1 MLSKQPKRSQEAITS
16 SGDFPPPSARTV
28 SLNRLPVSSIA
39 YKTGIRNI
47 IIYIDAIG
55 KWDKGNVDP
64 ASSNIETILTTTTLI
79 FFFFFGEKHTFS
91 LSKPASSK
99 AENASADSTSAH

>member
-64 ASSNIETILTTTTLI
+64 ASSNIETVLI
-79 FFFFFGEKHTFS
+79 FFFLVKSIPSHYPNQRLQKLRMHQLTVLQPTESRT
-91 LSKPASSK
+91 
-99 AENASADSTSAH
+99 

>member
-1 MLSKQPKRSQEAITS
+1 MATTLTLQNTGNNSILTIVIRMPSSETMLRKQPKRLQEAITS

-39 YKTGIRNI
+39 YETGIQNI

-55 KWDKGNVDP
+55 KWDK
-64 ASSNIETILTTTTLI
+64 
-79 FFFFFGEKHTFS
+79 K
-91 LSKPASSK
+91 KC
-99 AENASADSTSAH
+99 

>member
-1 MLSKQPKRSQEAITS
+1 MQNNAMIAAQEIQETITS

-39 YKTGIRNI
+39 YKTGIPNI
-47 IIYIDAIG
+47 IIYIDVIG
-55 KWDKGNVDP
+55 KWGKGNVDH
-64 ASSNIETILTTTTLI
+64 A
-79 FFFFFGEKHTFS
+79 FGEKHTFS